1 MDISSK
7 TPKIIVFDLDRT
19 LWPFQVDKDTTN
31 PFRRTEKNT
40 VEDASGKLV
49 STFPQVF
56 DILHDLISRGF
67 VLGVASRIEDI
78 MGAYQLLELFNLNSF
93 FTYKEIYPTSKIMH
107 FKELHRKTGF
117 PYETMVFFDDD
128 ERNIKAVQRLG
139 VQTFQVS
146 KDGIDKKF
154 VLQSLNLDS
163 SH

>member
-40 VEDASGKLV
+40 VEDASG
-49 STFPQVF
+49 
-56 DILHDLISRGF
+56 
-67 VLGVASRIEDI
+67 VASRIEDI

-93 FTYKEIYPTSKIMH
+93 FTYKEIYPTSKILH

-128 ERNIKAVQRLG
+128 ERNIKAVQQLG